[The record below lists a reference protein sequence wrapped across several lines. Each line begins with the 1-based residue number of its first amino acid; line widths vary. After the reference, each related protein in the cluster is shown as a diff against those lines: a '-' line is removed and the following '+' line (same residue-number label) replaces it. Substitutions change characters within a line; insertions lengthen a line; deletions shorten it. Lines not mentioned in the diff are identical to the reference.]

1 MFGSGLLEFNDA
13 LFCLT
18 GCLLFPFALW
28 IALMVTIRYR
38 RWGGLAFGIV
48 LGGATYLLAG
58 LLFGDLVGLIA
69 ALGVFIGVIFTQQTM
84 VVKTSNSVSEV
95 ITFSSGQNPF
105 QSQRKP
111 PKIEIIPPDE
121 QDRSPF

>member
-1 MFGSGLLEFNDA
+1 M
-13 LFCLT
+13 
-18 GCLLFPFALW
+18 
-28 IALMVTIRYR
+28 ITIRHP

-48 LGGATYLLAG
+48 FGGATYLVAG
-58 LLFGDLVGLIA
+58 LLFGDIVGMMGGLV
-69 ALGVFIGVIFTQQTM
+69 VFSWIVFTQRTM
-84 VVKTSNSVSEV
+84 VVKTSNSMSQV

-105 QSQRKP
+105 ERRRKP